1 METHT
6 RHLLVAGAHSRL
18 NGAARLTERLTGL
31 PGRFALPAT
40 LAGLSL
46 LVALIGMYWDIG
58 AHIDDGR
65 DASVLAAPH
74 IPIIVGLHG
83 LVLAGVL
90 NGLLPGPRTR
100 GERSLAGGRLSVA
113 PGAIQAIVCGSVAI
127 LAFPLDLAWHALF
140 GEDVTLWGPTHLFM
154 IGGGTLGLVG
164 VWMLFRN
171 GLALGSPTRLV
182 RSSQFALAGGL
193 VLGASSFGAEFDF
206 GVPQFQLLYQPL
218 LIAFTAGLGFVCA
231 RCVLGP
237 FGALKALAF
246 YLLMRATLAVFV
258 GPVLGFTTPDLALYV
273 AEALVVEAAAL
284 RSPRSPLRLALW
296 SGAGI
301 GTIGL
306 ATEWGWTH
314 LTMAHPWTAS
324 MLPEALVLAI
334 AAGTGGALL
343 GARMAQALVEPD
355 EPRAALPP
363 IPARA
368 VAVAAVAVLT
378 TLAVPL
384 PRTGGDGTVATV
396 VPTAAGEGRVSL
408 TVQLEPPAAAARS
421 EWFEVISWQG
431 RAPRRLTA
439 LEEVAPG
446 RFQTAEPVP
455 AAGPDWKTLV
465 RLGKGSHLMAV
476 PVYLPPSPLSARPG
490 VPVASRSEPMES
502 DTFQLQR
509 EATGGPRWLTTLAYA
524 LLLAMAAGWLW
535 VTGWALH
542 AGEVRARKPKWVGA
556 GEGLATA

>member
-1 METHT
+1 L
-6 RHLLVAGAHSRL
+6 RSGAAGARRLLHS
-18 NGAARLTERLTGL
+18 AAALAERRTGL

-46 LVALIGMYWDIG
+46 LLALVGMYWDIG

-74 IPIIVGLHG
+74 IPIIVGLHA

-90 NGLLPGPRTR
+90 NGLLPGPRAP
-100 GERSLAGGRLSVA
+100 GERSLADGRLRLA
-113 PGAIQAIVCGSVAI
+113 PGAIQMIVCGSVAI

-154 IGGGTLGLVG
+154 IGGGTLGVIG
-164 VWMLFRN
+164 VWMLLRN
-171 GLALGSPTRLV
+171 GMALGSPTRLV
-182 RSSQFALAGGL
+182 RASQVALAGGL

-231 RCVLGP
+231 RCTLGP
-237 FGALKALAF
+237 LGALKALAF
-246 YLLMRATLAVFV
+246 YLLMRALLAVFV

-306 ATEWGWTH
+306 ATEWGWTQ
-314 LTMAHPWTAS
+314 LTMAHPWTPA
-324 MLPEALVLAI
+324 MLPEAPLLAL

-343 GARMAQALVEPD
+343 GARMAQALVEAD
-355 EPRAALPP
+355 APRAAFPP
-363 IPARA
+363 IPAPA
-368 VAVAAVAVLT
+368 VVVAAVAVLAA
-378 TLAVPL
+378 LAMPL
-384 PRTGGDGTVATV
+384 PRTGGDGTVATI
-396 VPTAAGEGRVSL
+396 VPTPAGEGQVDL
-408 TVQLEPPAAAARS
+408 TVRLEPSEAAAGS

-431 RAPRRLTA
+431 REPRRLTD
-439 LEEVAPG
+439 LVQVGPG
-446 RFQTAEPVP
+446 RFETTEPVP

-465 RLGKGSHLMAV
+465 RLGTGSHLMAA
-476 PVYLPPSPLSARPG
+476 PVYLPPSPLSGRPG
-490 VPVASRSEPMES
+490 VPVGPRRERMES

-535 VTGWALH
+535 VTGWGLH
-542 AGEVRARKPKWVGA
+542 VGEVRSRRPERVSPGA
-556 GEGLATA
+556 GVAAA